1 MRSKLSVIQFSN
13 CIGHI
18 FFPYKLHDT
27 SAISVNIS
35 ITYITCFTH
44 VILQILPASTW
55 RQSRDNHSVF
65 RSPGWGAIAASGCS
79 ATSTPAAAS
88 ACTAAASRKLD
99 PQTVSIVIIAVAT
112 IHRVFRVS
120 RVLELNEGEGW
131 SSAAI
136 LEIDVADSAVFVEH
150 VLNVLGSNV
159 WR

>member
-55 RQSRDNHSVF
+55 RQSRDNHSVL

-88 ACTAAASRKLD
+88 AGTAAASRKLD
-99 PQTVSIVIIAVAT
+99 PQTVSIVIVAVAT

>member
-55 RQSRDNHSVF
+55 RQSRDNHSVL
-65 RSPGWGAIAASGCS
+65 RAPGWGAIAAPGSP
-79 ATSTPAAAS
+79 AASTAAAAS
-88 ACTAAASRKLD
+88 AGTAAASRKLH
-99 PQTVSIVIIAVAT
+99 PQTVPIVIVAVAT
-112 IHRVFRVS
+112 VHRVFRVS
-120 RVLELNEGEGW
+120 RVLELHEGEGRP
-131 SSAAI
+131 SAAI
-136 LEIDVADSAVFVEH
+136 LEVDVADSPVLVEH
-150 VLNVLGSNV
+150 VLNVLGSDI